1 MIGIAF
7 ELGRPAFVAA
17 REERRRDA
25 AERKRGREPK
35 TTSRSFFLGLFDVR
49 NDFLRRLN
57 HATTQARQRQR
68 RAHQLQER
76 ATLDGIVP
84 LFGSL
89 WEFALDKFFKDR
101 RVGEFFEAAP
111 VLL

>member
-7 ELGRPAFVAA
+7 ELCWPAFVAA

-25 AERKRGREPK
+25 AERKCGGEPK
-35 TTSRSFFLGLFDVR
+35 TFAGSFFFGLFDVR

-57 HATTQARQRQR
+57 HASTQAGEGQR
-68 RAHQLQER
+68 RAHQLQKR
-76 ATLDGIVP
+76 ATLYWIVP

-89 WEFALDKFFKDR
+89 WEFALDEFFKDR
-101 RVGEFFEAAP
+101 
-111 VLL
+111 